1 MDADKDDIR
10 WLTYVELGQAR
21 GISTSS
27 ATRLAFRRKWRRQVG
42 NDGTARV
49 AVPVTET
56 HPRPDKAPDDRND
69 ARHDDR
75 GDISRIV
82 MVLETSVASL
92 TERAIAAEKR
102 ADRAEIRAESAESRA
117 NRAEQSLAEER
128 KRADQ
133 LELAQDKLETER
145 DEAEERAKNAEHDKA
160 SASGAGRREEL
171 AKARRR
177 ERKGQGRLGACSG
190 QRGGGE

>member
-27 ATRLAFRRKWRRQVG
+27 ATRLAFRLKWRRQVG

-49 AVPVTET
+49 AVPLTEVQ
-56 HPRPDKAPDDRND
+56 PRPDKTHDARND
-69 ARHDDR
+69 DM

-102 ADRAEIRAESAESRA
+102 ADRAEIRAEAAESRV

-145 DEAEERAKNAEHDKA
+145 DEAEERARNAEHDKA
-160 SASGAGRREEL
+160 SATLVAEEAMRL
-171 AKARRR
+171 ATERKAR
-177 ERKGQGRLGACSG
+177 GRWARLRAAW
-190 QRGGGE
+190 RGE

>member
-49 AVPVTET
+49 AVPLTEVQ
-56 HPRPDKAPDDRND
+56 PRPDKAPDDRND
-69 ARHDDR
+69 ARNDDR

-133 LELAQDKLETER
+133 LELAQDKFETER
-145 DEAEERAKNAEHDKA
+145 DEAEERARNAEHDKA
-160 SASGAGRREEL
+160 SATLVAEEAMRL
-171 AKARRR
+171 AAERKAR
-177 ERKGQGRLGACSG
+177 GRWARVRAAW
-190 QRGGGE
+190 RGE